1 MNDAIVQNPG
11 KRLAE
16 AEALVA
22 RCEAAARVAHDR
34 ACDLAGKSPTCR
46 ILRGRAVAAAAR
58 TLALARRARD
68 AARDAVIAAL
78 DFDDCH
84 GRIATLA
91 AAGMW
96 PDDRLADD
104 LRAAI
109 ETGMYSGADIYAYAA
124 AAREAC
130 ARDDASGLDRMR
142 RADVADWPGI
152 AR

>member
-1 MNDAIVQNPG
+1 MNAIAQDLG
-11 KRLAE
+11 KRLAG
-16 AEALVA
+16 AEAWVT
-22 RCEAAARVAHDR
+22 RCEASARIANR
-34 ACDLAGKSPTCR
+34 ACDSAGATEER
-46 ILRGRAVAAAAR
+46 HVLDRLTRAVDVTAR
-58 TLALARRARD
+58 VLDLARRERD

-84 GRIATLA
+84 GRIATLD

-130 ARDDASGLDRMR
+130 ARDDASELDRMR